1 MFQRER
7 RGIKEKK
14 EGGGGGTDSKATNIP
29 TPCIGQEHIT
39 CRSNS
44 PSNKRESRRK
54 EKKMKKKKLK
64 MDLGDGVFWSQV
76 IDPMSRDTYRILQK
90 RVRYELPNGVP
101 CGWVPEHILLW
112 KGFC

>member
-14 EGGGGGTDSKATNIP
+14 EGGGTDSKATNIP
-29 TPCIGQEHIT
+29 IPCIGQEHIT

-44 PSNKRESRRK
+44 PSNKREARRK
-54 EKKMKKKKLK
+54 KKLSYHLIKQANKQPALK

-76 IDPMSRDTYRILQK
+76 IDPMSRDTGFYR
-90 RVRYELPNGVP
+90 
-101 CGWVPEHILLW
+101 
-112 KGFC
+112 KG